1 VAEEEAAAVAGEAV
15 EEAVAAVAGEAVEE
29 EEAVGEEEAAEAEA
43 AGVQEAAVRVAVGAE
58 GPEAA
63 VEVVQSPRPP
73 SGSRTTWP
81 GRRRT
86 CSTL

>member
-1 VAEEEAAAVAGEAV
+1 MAGEAG
-15 EEAVAAVAGEAVEE
+15 EEAVAAVAGEAVE